1 MMGDYTFFD
10 THYGWGGVSESGLPK
25 NLESLDGRV
34 SVTERIILRL
44 QTVYMGYELVGA
56 GQRLNR

>member
-1 MMGDYTFFD
+1 MG
-10 THYGWGGVSESGLPK
+10 GGVLESGLLK
-25 NLESLDGRV
+25 NLESLGGRV

-44 QTVYMGYELVGA
+44 HTVYMGYELVGA